1 MGRLHVFRALL
12 AVLLGG
18 GVAAAQQ
25 GLIVEPWHK
34 APAPVLAPVPAAR
47 PMPDS
52 GLPPLS
58 AAAPTLQQRQSAPPT
73 AAPAPVKWTPPVVT
87 LLVDPWSRTP
97 VAAPA
102 PRPRWVPS
110 SQEIVDPWANEAAPL
125 PRVASRPAETGTHST
140 IF

>member
-34 APAPVLAPVPAAR
+34 ALAPVVGPVPASR
-47 PMPDS
+47 PMPES
-52 GLPPLS
+52 GLPPIS
-58 AAAPTLQQRQSAPPT
+58 AAAPMPKRQEPAPPAV
-73 AAPAPVKWTPPVVT
+73 AAEPVKWTPPVVT

-97 VAAPA
+97 VAAPV

-110 SQEIVDPWANEAAPL
+110 SQEIIDPWANEAAPL